1 MPETTRVHLRMRVRV
16 RFADDPRPVLVLTD
30 TPRPSCPLCL
40 GNGGWNEYVSD
51 GGSPEDGETWFLPCD
66 CWSSW
71 HRRLFRIP
79 VWLAQRFGWLA
90 PGGYSDEPP
99 F

>member
-1 MPETTRVHLRMRVRV
+1 MATTTRTWPRIRI

-30 TPRPSCPLCL
+30 TPRPGCPHCL
-40 GNGGWNEYVSD
+40 GNGGWNEYVQD
-51 GGSPEDGETWFLPCD
+51 GPNPEDGETLFAPCD

-71 HRRLFRIP
+71 HRRLFPIP
-79 VWLAQRFGWLA
+79 AWLARRFGWLPVA
-90 PGGYSDEPP
+90 YSAEPP